1 MSDGLRVAAAFKAWV
16 VVDLLVFMSVQSD
29 RRFKV
34 KGIYETCNW
43 CRTLSGSYGKKKSW
57 TQNIKK
63 GSGRT
68 YPLKMGYRSGGPWGH
83 GWGVPPMFIGA
94 PQLKV
99 NGLGTSRV
107 KMVTMGIERTLS
119 GARYGWGMKKKKKH

>member
-1 MSDGLRVAAAFKAWV
+1 MSDGFRVAAAFKAWV

-63 GSGRT
+63 GLGRA
-68 YPLKMGYRSGGPWGH
+68 YPLKMGYGSGGPWGH

-107 KMVTMGIERTLS
+107 KLVTMGIERTLS
-119 GARYGWGMKKKKKH
+119 GAR